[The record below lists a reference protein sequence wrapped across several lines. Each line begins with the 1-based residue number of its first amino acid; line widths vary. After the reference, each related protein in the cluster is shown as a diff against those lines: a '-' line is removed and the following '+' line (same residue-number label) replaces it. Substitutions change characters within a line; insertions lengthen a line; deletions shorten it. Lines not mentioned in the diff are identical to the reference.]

1 MKTRVNDKVFYKT
14 FFSMTAFIIL
24 QNILIY
30 SVNLADNIMIGRYS
44 ETAMNGVSLANQIQ
58 FLLQMFAMGSANG
71 MSVLTAQ
78 YWGKKQIEPI
88 KKIFAS
94 AAVFGLGMSLVL
106 SVLVITQPEFVLGL
120 LTDKQD
126 AIAEG
131 AKYIVIMGFT
141 YCIYTMTNLMLGV
154 LRSVETVKIGFVV
167 TALSLVID
175 VVLNYAL
182 IFGNFG
188 FPEMGA
194 RGAAIAT
201 MTARIVEFI
210 IVSVYVLFFDKKI
223 RFKLHEMFALD
234 KKYVSDFI
242 KSGLP
247 LIGSSVSWGF
257 AMAIQTAILGRL
269 DSDAIL
275 GANNIATTLFQ
286 VVSVIYTSTSNSSS
300 VIIGKTVG
308 ERDFTKVRRYTK
320 KLQILYIIIGVV
332 SAVAMFLTKDAVISL
347 YTISD
352 ETVQL
357 ARTLIII
364 LCFTIVGSS
373 YEMPCLCGIVSG
385 GGDTKFVLFNDLIF
399 MWGIVLP
406 LSALSAFVFNWPI
419 PVTFLLLK
427 SDQILKCFVAV
438 IKVNRFK
445 WIKELTR
452 NTDECER
459 SKAS

>member
-419 PVTFLLLK
+419 PVTFFLLK

-438 IKVNRFK
+438 VKVNRFK